1 MNPDPS
7 QRFEQHLSGIT
18 FPESPASLYDPIRYT
33 LALGGKRI
41 RPQLAMLAC
50 GIFSGEMEPA
60 LPVATAVE
68 LLHNFTLIHDDIMD
82 NAELRRGKPTVFKK
96 WGCSEAILSGD
107 ALFNIAWRQ
116 LLQTAGHV
124 SNETFQ
130 AMAKEF
136 DRAVTVVCEG
146 QAVDL
151 ELARLDSVSESQYI
165 GMIYAKTA
173 SLLEASLVLGA
184 LAGGANPEELKKIG
198 EAGKMAGIAFQI
210 QDDLLD
216 ALPQTAAF
224 GKQRGGDVKEG
235 KKTLLWIHLMNKVG
249 ENASA
254 AWLQKLSAAAQDAS
268 ALNDILEAYERFG
281 VFESVKLSADAYYFR
296 AMEALCELPQNHYT
310 AYLSSLFKQLLDRN
324 A

>member
-1 MNPDPS
+1 M
-7 QRFEQHLSGIT
+7 
-18 FPESPASLYDPIRYT
+18 
-33 LALGGKRI
+33 
-41 RPQLAMLAC
+41 
-50 GIFSGEMEPA
+50 
-60 LPVATAVE
+60 
-68 LLHNFTLIHDDIMD
+68 
-82 NAELRRGKPTVFKK
+82 
-96 WGCSEAILSGD
+96 
-107 ALFNIAWRQ
+107 
-116 LLQTAGHV
+116 
-124 SNETFQ
+124 
-130 AMAKEF
+130 
-136 DRAVTVVCEG
+136 
-146 QAVDL
+146 

-184 LAGGANPEELKKIG
+184 LAGGANPGALKKIG

-281 VFESVKLSADAYYFR
+281 VFESVKVSADAYYVR
-296 AMEALCELPQNHYT
+296 AMKLLSELPQNHFT
-310 AYLSSLFKQLLDRN
+310 AYLSNLFKQLLDRN